1 MREGVEEGGEMGV
14 EEGEEEGSGDTS
26 SAAADTPDLLFLTFP
41 FAFLG
46 TFRLSTILYCALS
59 FSLVTKNIPS
69 SFHF

>member
-41 FAFLG
+41 FA
-46 TFRLSTILYCALS
+46 STSDPGI
-59 FSLVTKNIPS
+59 TS
-69 SFHF
+69 SFRDLLLASV